1 MMKEKYIKIAIFLAL
16 TAVALGALAAHALQ
30 DLLSIS
36 EIRSFETGVR
46 YQLIHAITLLILSL
60 NSDKFNHNLKNSLK
74 IMTAGTCLFSFSIY
88 LLCFQD
94 ILALSI
100 SHLGLITP
108 IGGLLLIFSWII
120 LLFCIKK

>member
-1 MMKEKYIKIAIFLAL
+1 MMTEKYLKIAIFLAL
-16 TAVALGALAAHALQ
+16 TAVALGALGAHALK
-30 DLLSIS
+30 DLLSNS

-60 NSDKFNHNLKNSLK
+60 NSDRFNHNLKNSLK
-74 IMTAGTCLFSFSIY
+74 IMVTGTCLFSFSIY
-88 LLCFQD
+88 LLSSQH
-94 ILALSI
+94 ILGLSL

-108 IGGLLLIFSWII
+108 IGGVLLIFSWVI